1 MKLGKNK
8 DFDKEETEKRYKSE
22 EGLNRSKQKREMS
35 WKA

>member
-8 DFDKEETEKRYKSE
+8 DFDKEEKEKSE